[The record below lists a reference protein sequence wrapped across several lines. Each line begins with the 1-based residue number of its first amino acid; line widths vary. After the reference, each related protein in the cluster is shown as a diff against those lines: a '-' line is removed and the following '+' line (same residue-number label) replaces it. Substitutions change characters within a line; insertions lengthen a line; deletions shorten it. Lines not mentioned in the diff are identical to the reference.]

1 VHRREYYA
9 LISHLDAQIGRV
21 LDALEASGQA
31 ANTWIFFTADHGL
44 AVGNHGLMG
53 KQNMYEHSVRVP
65 FIVSGPSVPQNERRD
80 SAIYLQDAMATSL
93 ALAGAPVPE
102 HVFFHDI
109 RPLLKD
115 THEPSSY
122 PAVYGAYLN
131 LQRSVSENGWKMI
144 WYPKIQVTRLY
155 HLREDPLEMR
165 DLSGDKEHAA
175 RLADM
180 RAKLSALQKDLGD
193 TLDTQKP

>member
-1 VHRREYYA
+1 
-9 LISHLDAQIGRV
+9 
-21 LDALEASGQA
+21 
-31 ANTWIFFTADHGL
+31 
-44 AVGNHGLMG
+44 MG

-65 FIVSGPSVPQNERRD
+65 FIVSGPGVPQNERRD

-93 ALAGAPVPE
+93 ALAGDPMPE

-115 THEPSSY
+115 PHEPSAY

-155 HLREDPLEMR
+155 HLREDPLELR
-165 DLSGDKEHAA
+165 DLSGDKAHAGQI
-175 RLADM
+175 ADM
-180 RAKLSALQKDLGD
+180 RVKLTALQKDLGD
-193 TLDTQKP
+193 TLETQKP